1 VTVLAGF
8 ACDVFVDP
16 AGISHPF
23 FGGAGLSFDALDNLY
38 YTTLSGQTIV
48 VVDSTG
54 TPITTIDRSSIP
66 HAFPWDVVFDSTG
79 ILFHSDVN
87 ADSPGSFPDNGAV
100 FRDPAA
106 ASTVIAQGFPNN
118 ITVPTGDPAGMDFPS
133 PNNLGVGFSDGLY
146 VANLSSGIGAGAGKS
161 SGIFRIPNPATRTGP
176 AGVDPPVVFLD
187 ADESASPA
195 HPIVDA
201 CALAFGPGGAFGD
214 DLYVT
219 DPNICE
225 LAPAGFECNPA
236 ADPTVNDGA
245 IYTVDWSANVTIFAG
260 GTGGPLEDPA
270 DLVFSSGGAFGTLL
284 YVTDTV
290 TGKVL
295 RMDSAGTVT
304 DFATGLASPGALAF
318 GPDGCLYIA
327 EAGSGSSPNRIIAIC
342 EAVTPTPPPSPPA
355 VGGIVELSA
364 DSTATSQATSSSSGR
379 DYGAAIA
386 AGVAAAALALTA
398 GGWYA
403 RRRLLR

>member
-1 VTVLAGF
+1 MA
-8 ACDVFVDP
+8 
-16 AGISHPF
+16 
-23 FGGAGLSFDALDNLY
+23 FDAIGNLY
-38 YTTLSGQTIV
+38 YTTLSNQTIE

-54 TPITTIDRSSIP
+54 TPVTTIDRSTIP
-66 HAFPWDVVFDSTG
+66 DAEPWDVIFDSSG
-79 ILFHSDVN
+79 ILFHSDIN

-100 FRDPAA
+100 FRDPAGA
-106 ASTVIAQGFPNN
+106 NTVIAQGFPNN

-133 PNNLGVGFSDGLY
+133 QNNLDAGFTAGLY
-146 VANLSSGIGAGAGKS
+146 VANVSSGIGAGAGKS

-176 AGVDPPVVFLD
+176 DGVDPPVVFLD
-187 ADESASPA
+187 ADESATPA

-201 CALAFGPGGAFGD
+201 WALAFGPGGAFGD

-225 LAPAGFECNPA
+225 LAPTGFECNPA
-236 ADPTVNDGA
+236 ANPTVNDGA
-245 IYTVDWSANVTIFAG
+245 IYTVDSSANVTLFAG

-290 TGKVL
+290 TGKVVHIN
-295 RMDSAGTVT
+295 SAGTVT

-318 GPDGCLYIA
+318 GPDGCLYVA
-327 EAGSGSSPNRIIAIC
+327 EAGSGSNPNRIIRIC
-342 EAVTPTPPPSPPA
+342 EAVSVTPTATATPPPLAP
-355 VGGIVELSA
+355 VGGIVGLPALAEPPSA
-364 DSTATSQATSSSSGR
+364 ASGTPPDGSGWAT
-379 DYGAAIA
+379 GAYA
-386 AGVAAAALALTA
+386 ALAAVVAVAAAALGA

-403 RRRLLR
+403 RRRWLR